1 MITRKRQVF
10 IDEYIR
16 TMNGTQSAITA
27 GFSPKIAYSYASEL
41 LKKPEVKQAVDEGIK
56 RKCAECK
63 LTKTSLLSKLSDIIN
78 NPDSK
83 HSDVTR
89 AIEVASKI
97 LKLYKDT
104 EGQHVALFQRIEQ
117 DMAGKEKEEK
127 EPYIPKRNGYIEGE
141 DNTQGQESSTEG
153 IIQGK

>member
-27 GFSPKIAYSYASEL
+27 GFSPKMAYSYASEL
-41 LKKPEVKQAVDEGIK
+41 LRKPEVKQAVDEGIK
-56 RKCAECK
+56 AKCEECK
-63 LTKTSLLSKLSDIIN
+63 LTKESLTSKLSEIIFSN
-78 NPDSK
+78 ESK
-83 HSDVTR
+83 PCDVTR
-89 AIEVASKI
+89 AIEVASRLLGL
-97 LKLYKDT
+97 LKHDQS
-104 EGQHVALFQRIEQ
+104 QHIALFQQIQHES
-117 DMAGKEKEEK
+117 GKEEEK

-141 DNTQGQESSTEG
+141 DNTQGQESNIEG

>member
-1 MITRKRQVF
+1 MITRRKQIF
-10 IDEYIR
+10 IDNYIR
-16 TMNGTQSAITA
+16 LLNATESAKQAGYSNKTA
-27 GFSPKIAYSYASEL
+27 YVQGSRL
-41 LKKPEVKQAVDEGIK
+41 LKNVQVKQAVDEGLAL
-56 RKCAECK
+56 KCKESK
-63 LTKTSLLSKLSDIIN
+63 LTKTSLLTKLSDIIN

-104 EGQHVALFQRIEQ
+104 EGSHVALFQQIQHES
-117 DMAGKEKEEK
+117 GKEEEK

-141 DNTQGQESSTEG
+141 DNTQGKESNTEG